1 MHPAESLYKAI
12 SAHANAA
19 DPGAAGSLADQLG
32 SPSADVHLTDAEREF
47 IIDTVVDQSVLL
59 GEVRKVQMRRSL
71 VEIQKMSIG
80 TRIMRATDAGGTPE
94 STAPGASADVLFG
107 TIKLQSAK
115 TSLPWTVTEEYLEDN
130 VELGN
135 AEAKIAKMMGV
146 QAGNDLEDLAING
159 DMTSSDQLLWAND
172 GFWKLAAGA
181 NVVDFAGGNFTR
193 NTFNQMIRALPPKY
207 RRNLRQLR
215 FYVGPNMWQDYVDS
229 VAARQGNMADQYL
242 AGLVADPT
250 YGGIPIR
257 GIPLVNEEI
266 EAAGRSLAGA
276 DNLSDIMLT
285 HPDNLIFGVQRDMRL
300 RKTVE
305 GKDAIERDE
314 RYYVLHLRT
323 DFQIQNLEAVVLGQ
337 NIRPRIQS

>member
-1 MHPAESLYKAI
+1 MNPAESLLKAI
-12 SAHANAA
+12 SAHADAA
-19 DPGAAGSLADQLG
+19 DPGLGAMETQLG

-71 VEIQKMSIG
+71 VEIPKLAIG
-80 TRIMRATDAGGTPE
+80 TRLMRATKSGGTPE
-94 STAPGASADVLFG
+94 STAPGASADVIFG
-107 TIKLQSAK
+107 SIKLQSAK
-115 TSLPWTVTEEYLEDN
+115 TSLPWTLTEEFLEDN
-130 VELGN
+130 PEMGG

-146 QAGNDLEDLAING
+146 QAGNDLEDLCING
-159 DMTSSDQLLWAND
+159 DVTSADTLLWAND
-172 GFWKLAAGA
+172 GFWKLSAGG
-181 NVVDFAGGNFTR
+181 NVADFAGGNFTR
-193 NTFNQMIRALPPKY
+193 NTFNQMVRALPPKY

-215 FYVGPNMWQDYVDS
+215 FYVGPNLWQDWVDS

-257 GIPLVNEEI
+257 GIPLVDEEI
-266 EAAGRSLAGA
+266 TAASRGLGGA
-276 DNLSDIMLT
+276 DNLTDIMLT
-285 HPDNLIFGVQRDMRL
+285 HPDNLIFGVQRDMKL
-300 RKTVE
+300 RKTTE
-305 GKDAIERDE
+305 GKDAIEQDE

-323 DFQIQNLEAVVLGQ
+323 DFQVQNLEAVVLGQ

>member
-1 MHPAESLYKAI
+1 MNPAESLLKAI

-19 DPGAAGSLADQLG
+19 DPGLGSFETQVG
-32 SPSADVHLTDAEREF
+32 SPSAEVHLTDAEREF

-71 VEIQKMSIG
+71 VEIPKLAIG
-80 TRIMRATDAGGTPE
+80 TRLMRATAAGGTPE
-94 STAPGASADVLFG
+94 STPPGASADVIFG
-107 TIKLQSAK
+107 SIKLQSAK
-115 TSLPWTVTEEYLEDN
+115 TSLPWTLTEEFLEDN
-130 VELGN
+130 NEMAA

-146 QAGNDLEDLAING
+146 QAGNDLEDLALNG
-159 DMTSSDQLLWAND
+159 DVTSGDALLWAND
-172 GFWKLAAGA
+172 GFYKLSAGG

-193 NTFNQMIRALPPKY
+193 NTFNQAIRALPPKY
-207 RRNLRQLR
+207 RRNLRALR
-215 FYVGPNMWQDYVDS
+215 FYVGPNLWQDWVDS

-266 EAAGRSLAGA
+266 TAASRSLAGA
-276 DNLSDIMLT
+276 NNLTDIMLT
-285 HPDNLIFGVQRDMRL
+285 HPDNLIFGVQRDMKL
-300 RKTVE
+300 RKTTE

-323 DFQIQNLEAVVLGQ
+323 DFQVQNLEAVVLGQ